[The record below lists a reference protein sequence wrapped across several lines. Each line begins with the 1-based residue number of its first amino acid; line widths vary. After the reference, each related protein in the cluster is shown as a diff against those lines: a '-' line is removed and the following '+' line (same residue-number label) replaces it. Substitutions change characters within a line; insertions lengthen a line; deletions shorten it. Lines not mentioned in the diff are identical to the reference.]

1 MKKALL
7 GSVLALTVA
16 SFGASAADMIS
27 KDEAHHFKLEYL
39 GNVSVGASGGQI
51 SSPSDLHQNSQ
62 NWQTR
67 RAGNTTSLSLPA
79 SMALTSRPSQK
90 SLNNFLEYHKNPL
103 LAGFLLTDSQ

>member
-39 GNVSVGASGGQI
+39 GNVSVGASGGFLHLQI
-51 SSPSDLHQNSQ
+51 FIKNSR
-62 NWQTR
+62 NWQMR
-67 RAGNTTSLSLPA
+67 RAGNTMSSSPLE
-79 SMALTSRPSQK
+79 SMALTSRP
-90 SLNNFLEYHKNPL
+90 
-103 LAGFLLTDSQ
+103 

>member
-39 GNVSVGASGGQI
+39 GNVSVGASGGRNFFTFR
-51 SSPSDLHQNSQ
+51 SSSKTLK
-62 NWQTR
+62 TGR
-67 RAGNTTSLSLPA
+67 REGREILRHYRCPRAWP
-79 SMALTSRPSQK
+79 
-90 SLNNFLEYHKNPL
+90 
-103 LAGFLLTDSQ
+103 

>member
-51 SSPSDLHQNSQ
+51 SSRSDLHQ
-62 NWQTR
+62 
-67 RAGNTTSLSLPA
+67 
-79 SMALTSRPSQK
+79 
-90 SLNNFLEYHKNPL
+90 HKNPL
-103 LAGFLLTDSQ
+103 LAGFLLTDSQKNAPDAGRV